1 MKSAEYNFQLKQCG
15 LYKAPPFQVRWG
27 NIKLFYNGYIVCTQ
41 KTIWI
46 HVSCQASFGIFSKR
60 GKLFFSPKEAP
71 KEDLSTISTVPLASP
86 KMSETTPTSLLTG
99 MPGCQETQTCTD
111 GQWSFSLN
119 WMTVELFPS
128 AVNSVLQKCSKSSWN
143 AQYCTRYWY
152 GILWECLER

>member
-60 GKLFFSPKEAP
+60 GKLSFLQRKPLKETSAPSQLSPCFPQNVREHTYLFTHWGAR
-71 KEDLSTISTVPLASP
+71 
-86 KMSETTPTSLLTG
+86 
-99 MPGCQETQTCTD
+99 CQETETCTD
-111 GQWSFSLN
+111 HQWWLN
-119 WMTVELFPS
+119 WDDYGIVPFS
-128 AVNSVLQKCSKSSWN
+128 RAFLQKCSKSSLN
-143 AQYCTRYWY
+143 AQYSTRYWY
-152 GILWECLER
+152 GILWGRLER

>member
-60 GKLFFSPKEAP
+60 GKTLFSPEETP
-71 KEDLSTISTVPLASP
+71 KETSVPYPLSLWFLP
-86 KMSETTPTSLLTG
+86 KCQKNIPTSLVIATA
-99 MPGCQETQTCTD
+99 GCWEAKTWHWSPLVFFIKLRWLWIVPFSSEFSSAEMYQE
-111 GQWSFSLN
+111 L
-119 WMTVELFPS
+119 M
-128 AVNSVLQKCSKSSWN
+128 KCS
-143 AQYCTRYWY
+143 ALFQV
-152 GILWECLER
+152 L